1 MAKGNG
7 QRLKAL
13 YILKILQE
21 NSDEKH
27 LLKTQQIIDRLECYG
42 IPAERKSVYADI
54 SALKELGYEIVCVRA
69 RANGGYYLKNRS
81 FELPELKLLTDAVQ
95 ASRLITVKKSRQ
107 LISKLETLD
116 SPFEAKQLNRQVYVS
131 DRNKTDNETIYETI
145 DRLHESMQKN
155 RQVRFQY
162 LEWTADGKKKCRH
175 SGAFY
180 EVSPYFLIW
189 RDENYYLVAYDA
201 KAQIMKHY
209 RVDKM
214 LKIKLSVDKREGREQ
229 FEDFDIAAYSKKT
242 FGMFAGKEETVT
254 LRCDRTLTGVMIDR
268 FGKDVAMRK
277 MDENTV
283 LARVNV
289 AVSRQ
294 FFGWVTGLGNALKI
308 EAPERV
314 VDQYREYLGEILA
327 CYSK

>member
-27 LLKTQQIIDRLECYG
+27 LLKTQQIIDRLEGYG

-107 LISKLETLD
+107 LISKLETLA

-131 DRNKTDNETIYETI
+131 DGTKRIMKQFMKRSIDCTSQCRKTDRSDFSIWNG
-145 DRLHESMQKN
+145 
-155 RQVRFQY
+155 RQMAKRSADIVEHFMKSVRIF
-162 LEWTADGKKKCRH
+162 
-175 SGAFY
+175 
-180 EVSPYFLIW
+180 
-189 RDENYYLVAYDA
+189 
-201 KAQIMKHY
+201 
-209 RVDKM
+209 
-214 LKIKLSVDKREGREQ
+214 
-229 FEDFDIAAYSKKT
+229 
-242 FGMFAGKEETVT
+242 
-254 LRCDRTLTGVMIDR
+254 
-268 FGKDVAMRK
+268 
-277 MDENTV
+277 
-283 LARVNV
+283 
-289 AVSRQ
+289 
-294 FFGWVTGLGNALKI
+294 
-308 EAPERV
+308 
-314 VDQYREYLGEILA
+314 
-327 CYSK
+327 

>member
-27 LLKTQQIIDRLECYG
+27 LLKTQQIIDRLEGYG

-54 SALKELGYEIVCVRA
+54 SALKELGYDIVCVRA

-107 LISKLETLD
+107 LISKLETLA

-145 DRLHESMQKN
+145 KSCKIRGSIFIKDADNKFTIKTTPTDNSVCLFSLENCNIVDPQHKSYVTLDDNMFVTNMIEKRVVSSYFNCGGYSFKDVNDFIEGYEFCKKFENKEHM
-155 RQVRFQY
+155 Y
-162 LEWTADGKKKCRH
+162 LSH
-175 SGAFY
+175 
-180 EVSPYFLIW
+180 II
-189 RDENYYLVAYDA
+189 YYLILF
-201 KAQIMKHY
+201 K
-209 RVDKM
+209 KM
-214 LKIKLSVDKREGREQ
+214 IFKPVMAESYTDFAIEKL
-229 FEDFDIAAYSKKT
+229 
-242 FGMFAGKEETVT
+242 
-254 LRCDRTLTGVMIDR
+254 L
-268 FGKDVAMRK
+268 
-277 MDENTV
+277 
-283 LARVNV
+283 
-289 AVSRQ
+289 
-294 FFGWVTGLGNALKI
+294 
-308 EAPERV
+308 
-314 VDQYREYLGEILA
+314 
-327 CYSK
+327 

>member
-27 LLKTQQIIDRLECYG
+27 LLKTQQIIDRLEGYG

-107 LISKLETLD
+107 LISKLETLA

-209 RVDKM
+209 RVDRYRHYLFQSMTGKEQRWQPRSIRLFIRKRNSVCLQETRKLLRCVM
-214 LKIKLSVDKREGREQ
+214 TSRSQVFFLTGLVRLSVSESWQTATIPCVSGYHCPSS
-229 FEDFDIAAYSKKT
+229 F
-242 FGMFAGKEETVT
+242 
-254 LRCDRTLTGVMIDR
+254 
-268 FGKDVAMRK
+268 
-277 MDENTV
+277 MD
-283 LARVNV
+283 
-289 AVSRQ
+289 
-294 FFGWVTGLGNALKI
+294 G
-308 EAPERV
+308 
-314 VDQYREYLGEILA
+314 
-327 CYSK
+327 